1 MSGIAA
7 IFNLDGR
14 PVEKPLIT
22 RMLDAIA
29 HRGPDG
35 YDSWCD
41 GPVAL
46 GHRMFH
52 TTPESLK
59 DRQPIRDEAGV
70 CCLILDG
77 RVDNAAELRPFLEAK
92 GFHLRSDTDAELILR
107 SYQCWGELFV
117 QKIIGDFALVIW
129 DARTRTLLCAR
140 DALGIKPFYYYAD
153 GRIFICGSEIHA
165 LLASPEAPCQ
175 PNEGVVGEYL
185 SGRTPTSEETLY
197 RSIMRLQP
205 GHILIVGPGHIGSRR
220 YFDLDFK
227 KEVRFRNDE
236 EYAEHFRDLFKE
248 AVRCRLRGVGPVAA
262 LLSGGLDSSSIVCTA
277 RSLFQNGV
285 PPCEDFE
292 AFSLTFPGLACDET
306 PYIREV
312 ADHSGVRANL
322 LESTP
327 PNEIDLIDQVRLYRD
342 FPEYP
347 NSTCM
352 LGLRSMAHERGCR
365 IMLTGMGGDEWLS
378 GCFIDNADRL
388 RRGKL
393 LSLIRQIRIDAQQ
406 SPIRMGKSVTPLRI
420 LLATA
425 IMPLLPRV
433 MQRIAHRMAGHK
445 QSFPDWINPDFARR
459 ISLEERLDQE
469 PEIRQS
475 ASVARRNFYE
485 FLHYGE
491 MTVTLDREEQPMSR
505 SGLEVRHPFFD
516 QRIVEFAWAIPE
528 DQCRRLGQER
538 FILRN
543 AMQGILPELIRTR
556 ITKGEF
562 NQPFLESLKFNRGKV
577 GWENL
582 NIARLGWVDPSRLR
596 AELTNLMESYDKG
609 IEHYGVRV
617 WLAIAMEIWHNVVFG
632 GSN

>member
-14 PVEKPLIT
+14 PIEKPLIT

-35 YDSWCD
+35 YEIWCD

-46 GHRMFH
+46 GHGMFH

-59 DRQPIRDEAGV
+59 DRQPLRDETGV

-77 RVDNAAELRPFLEAK
+77 RVDNAAELRPVLEAK

-153 GRIFICGSEIHA
+153 GRIFICASEIHA
-165 LLASPEAPCQ
+165 LLANPEVPCQ

-185 SGRTPTSEETLY
+185 SSRTPTCEETLY
-197 RSIMRLQP
+197 RSIMRLRP

-306 PYIREV
+306 SYIREV
-312 ADHSGVRANL
+312 ASHSGVRANL

-327 PNEIDLIDQVRLYRD
+327 PSEIDLFDQVRLYRD

-365 IMLTGMGGDEWLS
+365 ILLTGMGGDEWLS

-406 SPIRMGKSVTPLRI
+406 SPIRMGKRVTPLRI

-425 IMPLLPRV
+425 ILPLLPRA

-459 ISLEERLDQE
+459 ISLEERLNQE
-469 PEIRQS
+469 PEIRES

-491 MTVTLDREEQPMSR
+491 MTVTLDREEQPTSR

-582 NIARLGWVDPSRLR
+582 NIARLGWVDPSRLK
-596 AELTNLMESYDKG
+596 ADLTSLMESYDKG
-609 IEHYGVRV
+609 IEQYGVRV
-617 WLAIAMEIWHNVVFG
+617 WLAIAMEIWHNVIFG